1 MDHDRRLRDELEH
14 EPALGGANLQ
24 WGYDDVRDE
33 PALGSGAADWTFLP
47 QRSATSRP
55 YVGRSLTHG
64 RRIGYLWHPLPSS
77 PRGGLGTSQGLML
90 GLIATAMV
98 PLPLVGLIIL
108 QISGAPFFRAI
119 AATVLLPLVL
129 EILKPAVGLAVVE
142 GRPWLIPD
150 RASLISAHVIGGL
163 GFGMMLYAL
172 VTLGPLLLGL
182 SYSPIR
188 LLVAMVLH
196 AVTAL
201 VSGWGAAKVWH
212 TTHTTGTAPALR
224 QAIPYVA
231 AAVALHAAY
240 GVAVLIVADI
250 DVGVLK
256 PTHSSNRSSSK
267 PVQA

>member
-1 MDHDRRLRDELEH
+1 MDHDRRLRDESLEH

-24 WGYDDVRDE
+24 WGYDDVRDQ
-33 PALGSGAADWTFLP
+33 PALGSGAADSDLP
-47 QRSATSRP
+47 YAAIGDEPALTSADQL
-55 YVGRSLTHG
+55 LTADGLATYGTLYH
-64 RRIGYLWHPLPSS
+64 RRRAEAS
-77 PRGGLGTSQGLML
+77 GTRQGLML

-129 EILKPAVGLAVVE
+129 EVLKPAVGLAVVE

-212 TTHTTGTAPALR
+212 TTDTNGTAPALR
-224 QAIPYVA
+224 GAIPYVA

-240 GVAVLIVADI
+240 GVVVLIVAD
-250 DVGVLK
+250 
-256 PTHSSNRSSSK
+256 TTW
-267 PVQA
+267 AF